1 LISLERIDAE
11 AELLISAAHNQM
23 PAVFIEALGNV
34 RSEASDVNGRCDGKA
49 CGSGREEDD
58 CGQHLWLPEDG
69 RLIGS
74 KLRVDRER

>member
-1 LISLERIDAE
+1 VR
-11 AELLISAAHNQM
+11 
-23 PAVFIEALGNV
+23 FWLGNV

-58 CGQHLWLPEDG
+58 GGQHLWLPEDG